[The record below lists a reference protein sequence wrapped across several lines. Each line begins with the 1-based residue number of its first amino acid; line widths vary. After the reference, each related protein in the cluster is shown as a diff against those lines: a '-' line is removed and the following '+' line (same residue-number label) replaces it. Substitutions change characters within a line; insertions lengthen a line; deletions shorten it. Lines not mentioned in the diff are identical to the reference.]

1 VVQPP
6 SSNGL
11 SNVRYDQ
18 GLLARCLDVLRTLG
32 AGPIRNKNVFGMRGL
47 LRGSTMFAA
56 VGESSM
62 IVKLRAAE
70 YDDALGQE
78 GARPFTPMGQRL
90 GFWVELELDAVADDP
105 QLRHWLELGLRTI
118 R

>member
-1 VVQPP
+1 M
-6 SSNGL
+6 S
-11 SNVRYDQ
+11 YDR
-18 GLLARCLDVLRTLG
+18 GLLARCLDVLRALG

-56 VGESSM
+56 VGDTSM

-70 YDDALGQE
+70 YADALVQE
-78 GARPFTPMGQRL
+78 GARPFTPMGQKL
-90 GFWVELELDAVADDP
+90 GYWVELELDAIADDP
-105 QLRHWLELGLRTI
+105 QLRHWLEAGLRTV